1 MTESEQTTHPAGD
14 IAFLEPK
21 ELIDKFISDVLLP
34 VTTGESVPS
43 RDTYRWFEQYCQHLE
58 LVPGTISLFSRHM
71 KTRFQ
76 HRRVNGTLE
85 FFCILKPELRA
96 TK

>member
-1 MTESEQTTHPAGD
+1 MTDPLEHPAGD
-14 IAFLEPK
+14 LVFLEPK

-34 VTTGESVPS
+34 VRKSKSIPS
-43 RDTYRWFEQYCQHLE
+43 RDVYAWFDQYCKHIQ
-58 LVPGTISLFSRHM
+58 LVPGSLSLFSRHL

-85 FFCILKPELRA
+85 FFCELRPELRA
-96 TK
+96 N